1 MRKNLVLLGM
11 MGVGKTTLGKILA
24 KNYKLGFVDIDS
36 KIEEKTMMS
45 INEIFEKK
53 GEKFFR
59 EEEEKIAL
67 NFLNKKNCIVALGGG
82 AFINAFIRK
91 EIKDSCL
98 SFWLD
103 LDVNSLLLRLKNV
116 KKRPLLDENK
126 LKESINEIYSKRKKI
141 YNESNF
147 RIKCNSM
154 DKDEIIYKI
163 IKLYE
168 NSRNQ
173 I

>member
-82 AFINAFIRK
+82 AFINEKIRK
-91 EIKDSCL
+91 KVLNSTISI
-98 SFWLD
+98 W
-103 LDVNSLLLRLKNV
+103 LDVNIDQLNERLK
-116 KKRPLLDENK
+116 KTAKRPMLKNNDIKKKLDE
-126 LKESINEIYSKRKKI
+126 LYSKRKKI
-141 YNESNF
+141 YNLANF
-147 RIKCNSM
+147 KIVC
-154 DKDEIIYKI
+154 DKLTVSEIIKKI
-163 IKLYE
+163 KTIY
-168 NSRNQ
+168 
-173 I
+173 

>member
-82 AFINAFIRK
+82 AFINEKIRK
-91 EIKDSCL
+91 KVLNSTISI
-98 SFWLD
+98 W
-103 LDVNSLLLRLKNV
+103 LDVNIDQLNERLK
-116 KKRPLLDENK
+116 KTAKRPMLKNNDIKKKLDE
-126 LKESINEIYSKRKKI
+126 LYSKRKKI
-141 YNESNF
+141 YNLANF
-147 RIKCNSM
+147 KIVC
-154 DKDEIIYKI
+154 DKLTKSEIIKKI
-163 IKLYE
+163 KTIYE
-168 NSRNQ
+168 K
-173 I
+173 